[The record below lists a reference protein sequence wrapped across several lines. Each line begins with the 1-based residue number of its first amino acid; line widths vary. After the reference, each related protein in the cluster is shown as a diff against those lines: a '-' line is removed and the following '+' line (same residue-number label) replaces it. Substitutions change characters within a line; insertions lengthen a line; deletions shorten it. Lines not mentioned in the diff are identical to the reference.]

1 MNKYITVLFA
11 NLLFV
16 NLLFADQNSD
26 NTSNFYNVDNEDD
39 EFQFVQNWE
48 DISNSIMKE
57 IENINLMNESNFNRL
72 PEKRFIS
79 IISESVQSYPQT
91 LLSLERKKESELNL
105 DLAKS
110 AFFPKIDFGAGSG
123 EQSTEYPTGTID
135 GSQDRFSLSLSQ
147 LVYDFNQTKYS
158 VDAAKKKIAG
168 AELSEKA
175 AKLDNS
181 MMAIQYYLEY
191 FRANALLSFATK
203 QTESA
208 QALVYMLAEKE
219 KLGGTSKHE
228 IARAKIKYAESL
240 NRIPVLEQNLIVA
253 KNRYKIFFSNL
264 ELDPKDVFY
273 PAEPKIILSNNADL
287 ETIYENYP
295 MVQSMREV
303 IEASK
308 LEMKALNNAKFGG
321 FFLEGSTS
329 KVNGSLSTSA
339 QDSESIMLTFRSNLY
354 SGGSRKAQ
362 IATAKS
368 KITQQQLQLE
378 QMKNDYFLAL
388 NQAKTNL
395 IKEQKT
401 FLSTKELVEQSLLS
415 YKGTLELFFAR
426 KGGLLDVFSL
436 QESIFDAGSL
446 MVNSFVNKTLAKYRY
461 MHITGELFDYIYQEI

>member
-1 MNKYITVLFA
+1 MRTYSTYFLISIFFNTSIFA
-11 NLLFV
+11 NEYLDTPSEIQMQDV
-16 NLLFADQNSD
+16 K
-26 NTSNFYNVDNEDD
+26 EDGL
-39 EFQFVQNWE
+39 QFIQNWE

-72 PEKRFIS
+72 PAKRFITIIRQS
-79 IISESVQSYPQT
+79 IQSYPQT
-91 LLSLERKKESELNL
+91 LLSLERKKESESNL
-105 DLAKS
+105 ELAKS
-110 AFFPKIDFGAGSG
+110 AFFPRIDFGAGSG

-135 GSQDRFSLSLSQ
+135 GSQDRFSISLSQ
-147 LVYDFNQTKYS
+147 MVYDFNQTKYS
-158 VDAAKKKIAG
+158 VDAAKKKIIG

-191 FRANALLSFATK
+191 FRANALLSFAIK

-219 KLGGTSKHE
+219 KLGGTSQHE

-240 NRIPVLEQNLIVA
+240 NRIPVLEQNLIIT
-253 KNRYKIFFSNL
+253 KNRYKIFFSNI
-264 ELDPKDVFY
+264 ELNPKDVFY
-273 PAEPKIILSNNADL
+273 PAEPEIILSDTDDMEAMYD
-287 ETIYENYP
+287 NYP
-295 MVQSMREV
+295 IVQSMREV
-303 IEASK
+303 IDALK

-339 QDSESIMLTFRSNLY
+339 QDSESIMLTFRSNLF

-362 IATAKS
+362 LAAAKS
-368 KITQQQLQLE
+368 KITQQQLQLD

-461 MHITGELFDYIYQEI
+461 MHVTGELFDYIYQEI